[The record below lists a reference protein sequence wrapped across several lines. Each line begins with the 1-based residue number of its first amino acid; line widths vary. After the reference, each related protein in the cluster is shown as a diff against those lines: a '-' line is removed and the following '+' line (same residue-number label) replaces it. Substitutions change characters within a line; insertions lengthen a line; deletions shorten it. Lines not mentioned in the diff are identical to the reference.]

1 MSDLCHVAV
10 ASRETTLDCLLFPCH
25 PINCVNEMHLTPW
38 LGNLIEPQRLQKYQ
52 RHELGHF
59 TLSQTQLQEMHQAPP
74 SPLTTGPAGVF
85 VLTDLMCPT
94 KASSLK
100 RHVLLRQPFNAKATG
115 FPSRAYSSAVGGD
128 CLWLSQKVIK
138 NANINIEL
146 RPNLTKCQ
154 SQFEHLKI
162 KNYAAAV

>member
-1 MSDLCHVAV
+1 
-10 ASRETTLDCLLFPCH
+10 
-25 PINCVNEMHLTPW
+25 MHLTPW
-38 LGNLIEPQRLQKYQ
+38 LGNLIEPQRLRKYQ

-59 TLSQTQLQEMHQAPP
+59 TLSQTQLQEMQQAPP
-74 SPLTTGPAGVF
+74 SPLTMGPAGVF
-85 VLTDLMCPT
+85 VLTDLVCPT

-100 RHVLLRQPFNAKATG
+100 RHVLLRQPFTAKATG
-115 FPSRAYSSAVGGD
+115 FPSRAYSSAIEGVGGSY
-128 CLWLSQKVIK
+128 LWLSEKVIK